1 MGVFDEL
8 KDKAESLVA
17 EAKDKA
23 GEFAAEAKGGF
34 DKVSEV
40 VKEKVGDVMGN
51 VTGGDH
57 KDGDG
62 KDGGSA
68 L

>member
-23 GEFAAEAKGGF
+23 GELAADAKGGF

-40 VKEKVGDVMGN
+40 VQDKVGDVISS
-51 VTGGDH
+51 VKGDH
-57 KDGDG
+57 GD
-62 KDGGSA
+62 DAGGETK
-68 L
+68 